1 VASADVRRLR
11 PDVDIASDYAPFP
24 YLTAADARHD
34 GPVADDDLD
43 RLLREVD
50 ASLSGSAPKP
60 SGASSPA
67 VRPSSAPASKGGGD
81 VVPASRV
88 ASAVRTGGI
97 SAAVCGIGVFGATFF
112 LQWLPV
118 IDNPVS
124 SGLGAALGAFLTGA
138 TLGFRRR

>member
-1 VASADVRRLR
+1 MDALRRR
-11 PDVDIASDYAPFP
+11 RIGPDVDIAPDYASYP
-24 YLTAADARHD
+24 YLTPADSGHD
-34 GPVADDDLD
+34 GRVADDDLD

-67 VRPSSAPASKGGGD
+67 VRPSTTPASKGGGD
-81 VVPASRV
+81 VVPAGRFG
-88 ASAVRTGGI
+88 SAVRTGGI
-97 SAAVCGIGVFGATFF
+97 SAAVCGVGVFGATFF

-138 TLGFRRR
+138 SLGFRRR